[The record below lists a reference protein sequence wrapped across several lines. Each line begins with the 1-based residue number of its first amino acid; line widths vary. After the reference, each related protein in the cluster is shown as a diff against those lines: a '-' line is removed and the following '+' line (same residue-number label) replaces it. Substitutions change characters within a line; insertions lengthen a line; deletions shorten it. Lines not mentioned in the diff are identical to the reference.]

1 MSPLLGPSATN
12 EELMDKKYVRVG
24 GQIAYADD
32 GLQHHDSI
40 ACRYLPEGKKAL
52 DGKPVVDDTGTITLY
67 KEKLYFAG
75 MPPVTCKIKTELKEA
90 REKTKEVAST
100 ILGTERV
107 G

>member
-12 EELMDKKYVRVG
+12 EELMDKKYVRVR
-24 GQIAYADD
+24 GQIAYADN
-32 GLQHHDSI
+32 GLQHHVSI
-40 ACRYLPEGKKAL
+40 AYRYFPDAKISPE
-52 DGKPVVDDTGTITLY
+52 DKPVVDDTGTITLY
-67 KEKLYFAG
+67 KEKLYFTG
-75 MPPVTCKIKTELKEA
+75 MPPVTCKIKTELNEA